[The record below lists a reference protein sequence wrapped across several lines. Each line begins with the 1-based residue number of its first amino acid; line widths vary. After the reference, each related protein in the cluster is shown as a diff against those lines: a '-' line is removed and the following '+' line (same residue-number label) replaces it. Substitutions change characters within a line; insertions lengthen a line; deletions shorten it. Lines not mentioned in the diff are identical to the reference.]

1 MLSAR
6 SSGSSA
12 RAQKLRD
19 EAEVSRLALS
29 NFGSMTQR
37 SVLSDKGSASLEKKP
52 KRQVLSRFCRIERES
67 AKTEVMNAA
76 AGIYSLLYAPK
87 GHTNNLH
94 AAGWAISRARSL
106 AWSFVFAVAGVI
118 SAVCENEVL
127 WANNRV
133 PSMTSFWLK
142 VVCVIL
148 SVAALYFTRNYY
160 RAVIAQ
166 ERLRG
171 LPLHNGHVSVVN
183 LQATGLFW
191 QAFFDVLCLLPMPIP
206 FLNFEFEFWNDSVNS
221 AAVYQLVPEIL
232 RRMPVGCGHRYGAG
246 LRQHFAPRD
255 GRVLY
260 LQVPHHHQPYDGADA
275 LVHTDR
281 LFCLL
286 PDALRATHVVQ
297 SIGAF
302 EATRVCQLRV
312 VLCHHHDD
320 CWLR

>member
-6 SSGSSA
+6 SSSSSS

-160 RAVIAQ
+160 R
-166 ERLRG
+166 
-171 LPLHNGHVSVVN
+171 
-183 LQATGLFW
+183 
-191 QAFFDVLCLLPMPIP
+191 CLLYTSPSPRD
-206 FLNFEFEFWNDSVNS
+206 LSTS
-221 AAVYQLVPEIL
+221 
-232 RRMPVGCGHRYGAG
+232 RMPSSA
-246 LRQHFAPRD
+246 
-255 GRVLY
+255 
-260 LQVPHHHQPYDGADA
+260 
-275 LVHTDR
+275 
-281 LFCLL
+281 
-286 PDALRATHVVQ
+286 
-297 SIGAF
+297 
-302 EATRVCQLRV
+302 
-312 VLCHHHDD
+312 
-320 CWLR
+320 